1 MKKIIIA
8 NLCLL
13 LSIYVAPAAELC
25 TASSITN
32 FSYESSGIFS
42 AKINGQNV
50 TTEFITMRSNT
61 TDAGENKLPS
71 YKSRIYTKNITPN
84 YNGKYCYLRMI
95 SPVVSDW
102 AYVGNPSEANGCE
115 GGYIAL
121 ASWHFTGNGGVK
133 GFTSEDMK
141 SIMQIFNKDYI
152 AQPKGAT
159 CPAGYRLTSVP
170 FATAADT
177 CDSSTQISL
186 GTVANC
192 SSGST
197 TDRACSDFSPT
208 ETYNATTQY
217 EDDSGYFTYGDTCY
231 VFE

>member
-32 FSYESSGIFS
+32 FKFKSAGIFS
-42 AKINGQNV
+42 AKINGQDV

-61 TDAGENKLPS
+61 PDAGGNVNPS
-71 YKSRIYTKNITPN
+71 YKSRIYTKNITPS
-84 YNGKYCYLRMI
+84 YNGQYCYLRMI

-102 AYVGNPSEANGCE
+102 AYVSTPSEKSGC
-115 GGYIAL
+115 GGYRAL
-121 ASWHFTGNGGVK
+121 APLNFTGDSATK

-141 SIMQIFNKDYI
+141 SIMQTFSNDYI
-152 AQPKGAT
+152 AQLKGTT

-192 SSGST
+192 SSDST

-208 ETYNATTQY
+208 NTYNATTPY
-217 EDDSGYFTYGDTCY
+217 EDASGSFKYSANCY